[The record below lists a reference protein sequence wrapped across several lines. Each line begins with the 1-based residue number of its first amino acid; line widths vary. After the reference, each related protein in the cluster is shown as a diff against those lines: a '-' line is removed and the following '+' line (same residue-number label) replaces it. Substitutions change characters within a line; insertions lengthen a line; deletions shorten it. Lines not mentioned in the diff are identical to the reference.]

1 MSKSNSKKAAIGKK
15 IGLGFMETV
24 IHIGVYI
31 LVIFLFIKAAALAY
45 DFSYEVFGNPA
56 VSKYNQETVRIEI
69 PEGTTV
75 KDAAKI
81 LKDNDLIK
89 YEMAFVMRMKLA
101 KLSENIQA
109 GTYDM
114 SQTMTADEIMTML
127 TTKQAAAP
135 AESSG
140 ESKSPE
146 ESSEEAE
153 AEN

>member
-1 MSKSNSKKAAIGKK
+1 MSKSNNKKAAMGKK
-15 IGLGFMETV
+15 VGLGFMETI

-31 LVIFLFIKAAALAY
+31 IVIFLFIKAATLAY

-56 VSKYNQETVRIEI
+56 MSKYNQETVRVEI
-69 PEGTTV
+69 PKGSTV
-75 KDAAKI
+75 KDTAKI

-89 YEMAFVMRMKLA
+89 YESAFVMRMKLA
-101 KLSENIQA
+101 KLSENIQP

-127 TTKQAAAP
+127 TTKQAAVP
-135 AESSG
+135 DESSG
-140 ESKSPE
+140 ESDSTQDGT
-146 ESSEEAE
+146 E

>member
-1 MSKSNSKKAAIGKK
+1 MSKSNNKKAAIGKK
-15 IGLGFMETV
+15 VGLGFMETI

-31 LVIFLFIKAAALAY
+31 IVIFLFIKAATLAY

-56 VSKYNQETVRIEI
+56 MSKYNQETVRVEI
-69 PEGTTV
+69 PKGSTV
-75 KDAAKI
+75 KDTAKI

-89 YEMAFVMRMKLA
+89 YESAFVMRMKLA
-101 KLSENIQA
+101 KLSENIQP

-127 TTKQAAAP
+127 TTKQAAVP
-135 AESSG
+135 DESSG
-140 ESKSPE
+140 ES
-146 ESSEEAE
+146 ESTQDGTE